1 MSVSRWRCIY
11 ELNSNII
18 KILRFWMFFE
28 NMHCISFPKK
38 SPISNGV
45 NDLEIYICYCMRS
58 GIRHESTHLLQNV
71 YIEDFNLKFYF
82 RLPDISKIK
91 IRSESVTEI
100 NRKCEMMFAV
110 ISKWNSSRDN
120 VPERIIWRWSEV
132 KWPIIRLFSLLKQ
145 DWTLNSGKWW
155 FNLKGWILENLSF

>member
-28 NMHCISFPKK
+28 NMCAAVHFVSQEESYFKRGQW
-38 SPISNGV
+38 SRN
-45 NDLEIYICYCMRS
+45 IYLLL
-58 GIRHESTHLLQNV
+58 HAKWNSTW
-71 YIEDFNLKFYF
+71 IDPFIAKTFTLKFYF

-100 NRKCEMMFAV
+100 NRKCEMLFAV

>member
-1 MSVSRWRCIY
+1 MTSWFKIFRNFATYEKFSGFGGLIKTVLIKYLRCI
-11 ELNSNII
+11 S
-18 KILRFWMFFE
+18 
-28 NMHCISFPKK
+28 CPKK

-45 NDLEIYICYCMRS
+45 NDLEIYICYCMQS
-58 GIRHESTHLLQNV
+58 GIRPIYCKT
-71 YIEDFNLKFYF
+71 FTLKFYF

-100 NRKCEMMFAV
+100 NRKCEIMFAV

-120 VPERIIWRWSEV
+120 VPERIIWRSSEV

>member
-1 MSVSRWRCIY
+1 MCAASRVLRRVPFQTGSMISKYIFVIACEVEFDMNRPIY
-11 ELNSNII
+11 C
-18 KILRFWMFFE
+18 KTF
-28 NMHCISFPKK
+28 
-38 SPISNGV
+38 
-45 NDLEIYICYCMRS
+45 
-58 GIRHESTHLLQNV
+58 T
-71 YIEDFNLKFYF
+71 LKFYF
-82 RLPDISKIK
+82 CLPDISKIK

-120 VPERIIWRWSEV
+120 VPERIIWRSSEV
-132 KWPIIRLFSLLKQ
+132 KWPIIRLFSLLKR